1 MKSEKLVQQAGERLG
16 SAAELYNQLSAVS
29 SFEQQGLLARERA
42 VEEIDRLAFEMQK
55 EAQNVCTLL
64 DLFLKRKVNAS

>member
-1 MKSEKLVQQAGERLG
+1 MNSEILVQQAGHSLG

-42 VEEIDRLAFEMQK
+42 LEEIYRLAFEMQK

-64 DLFLKRKVNAS
+64 DLFLNPEIKAS

>member
-1 MKSEKLVQQAGERLG
+1 MKSEKLVEQAGERLG

-42 VEEIDRLAFEMQK
+42 LEEIYRLAFEMQK
-55 EAQNVCTLL
+55 EAQNVSTLL
-64 DLFLKRKVNAS
+64 DRFLKQGIKAS

>member
-1 MKSEKLVQQAGERLG
+1 MNSEKLVRKAGESLG
-16 SAAELYNQLSAVS
+16 SAAEIYNQLAAVS

-42 VEEIDRLAFEMQK
+42 IEEIYRLAFEMQK

-64 DLFLKRKVNAS
+64 DIFLKREVKTS